1 MKMKKKGG
9 GGGGANWMDTYGD
22 MVTLLLC
29 FFVLLYSMSTVS
41 EEKWRALVQSFN
53 PSAVQD
59 ERATSGNEGP
69 LADETD
75 EDAMGML
82 QRDPATELGD
92 ELGDGTDL
100 LEAIAEEQAALNEL
114 AEKLEDYAVQSG
126 MEGSIDITQGD
137 GYVFISFAD
146 AVFFGPDSY
155 VLKPE
160 GEQVLAAVSGMLS
173 ESVDHIDEV
182 RVLGHTA
189 QASMARPNY
198 PDFDRFLSS
207 NRATVAALYLQEN
220 SALTGDRIVSMGFGQ
235 HRPIDTNE
243 TPEGKAHNRRVEMII
258 TGFDILNEIGDSIQQ
273 YTSLREGN
281 AHLTTELPEELAA
294 QMEEQTTEPTPE
306 TGGD

>member
-1 MKMKKKGG
+1 MKKKGG

-160 GEQVLAAVSGMLS
+160 GEQVLAAVAGMLS

-294 QMEEQTTEPTPE
+294 QMEEQTTEPAPE

>member
-1 MKMKKKGG
+1 
-9 GGGGANWMDTYGD
+9 MDTYGD

-29 FFVLLYSMSTVS
+29 FFVLLYSMSSIS

-53 PSAVQD
+53 PEAIVED
-59 ERATSGNEGP
+59 TPDVAGNAGP
-69 LADETD
+69 LADPLD
-75 EDAMGML
+75 ENAMGLL
-82 QRDPATELGD
+82 QKDPEQTHGD
-92 ELGDGTDL
+92 LMGDADQL
-100 LEAIAEEQAALNEL
+100 LELIGEQQAALDEL
-114 AEKLEDYAVQSG
+114 AEKLKEYAEENG
-126 MEGSIDITQGD
+126 MEGSIDITAGD

-155 VLKPE
+155 VLKPD
-160 GEQVLAAVSGMLS
+160 GEKVLAAVSGILS
-173 ESVDHIDEV
+173 EAVAHIDEV

-220 SALTGDRIVSMGFGQ
+220 SELTGDRIVSMGFGQ

-258 TGFDILNEIGDSIQQ
+258 TGYDILNEIGDSIQQ
-273 YTSLREGN
+273 YNSLREGN
-281 AHLTTELPEELAA
+281 AHLTTPLPDELAERLEEREGEEQSEPEE
-294 QMEEQTTEPTPE
+294 
-306 TGGD
+306 G

>member
-1 MKMKKKGG
+1 
-9 GGGGANWMDTYGD
+9 MDTYGD

-29 FFVLLYSMSTVS
+29 FFVLLYSMSTISV
-41 EEKWRALVQSFN
+41 EKWRALVQSFN
-53 PSAVQD
+53 PSAVDD
-59 ERATSGNEGP
+59 EHATSGNEGP
-69 LADETD
+69 LDDELD
-75 EDAMGML
+75 ADAMGML
-82 QRDPATELGD
+82 QKDPADKLGS

-100 LEAIAEEQAALNEL
+100 LETIAKEQAALEDL
-114 AEKLEDYAVQSG
+114 AEKLENYAVESG

-207 NRATVAALYLQEN
+207 NRATVAALYLQEH

-281 AHLTTELPEELAA
+281 AHLTTELPEELAV
-294 QMEEQTTEPTPE
+294 QLEEQTTEPAPE

>member
-1 MKMKKKGG
+1 MKKKGG

-189 QASMARPNY
+189 QASRARPNY

>member
-1 MKMKKKGG
+1 MKKKGG

-160 GEQVLAAVSGMLS
+160 GEQVLAAVAGMLS

-189 QASMARPNY
+189 QASMARPNH

-294 QMEEQTTEPTPE
+294 QMEEQTTEPAPE

>member
-1 MKMKKKGG
+1 
-9 GGGGANWMDTYGD
+9 MDTYGD

>member
-1 MKMKKKGG
+1 
-9 GGGGANWMDTYGD
+9 MDTYGD

-29 FFVLLYSMSTVS
+29 FFVLLYSMSTIS
-41 EEKWRALVQSFN
+41 EVKWRALVQSFN
-53 PSAVQD
+53 PSAIED
-59 ERATSGNEGP
+59 ATATSGNEGP
-69 LADETD
+69 LADESH
-75 EDAMGML
+75 ENAMGML
-82 QRDPATELGD
+82 QREPDTELGN
-92 ELGDGTDL
+92 ELGDGQDL
-100 LEAIAEEQAALNEL
+100 LEAIAEEQAALEEL
-114 AEKLEDYAVQSG
+114 AEKLEEYAVESG
-126 MEGSIDITQGD
+126 MQGSIDITEGD

-160 GEQVLAAVSGMLS
+160 GEQVLAAVSGILS

-294 QMEEQTTEPTPE
+294 QLEEQAAEPAPE
-306 TGGD
+306 EDAG

>member
-1 MKMKKKGG
+1 
-9 GGGGANWMDTYGD
+9 MDTYGD

-29 FFVLLYSMSTVS
+29 FFVLLYSMSTIS
-41 EEKWRALVQSFN
+41 AEKYRAIVQSFN
-53 PSAVQD
+53 PGAVED

-69 LADETD
+69 LADEMH
-75 EDAMGML
+75 EEAMGLL
-82 QRDPATELGD
+82 QKDALSELG
-92 ELGDGTDL
+92 EHLGDGTDF
-100 LEAIAEEQAALNEL
+100 LEAIAEEQAAMDDL
-114 AEKLEDYAVQSG
+114 AEKLEEYAEQNG
-126 MEGSIDITQGD
+126 MQGSIDITQGD

-160 GEQVLAAVSGMLS
+160 GERVLAAVSDILTG
-173 ESVDHIDEV
+173 SVDHIDEV

-189 QASMARPNY
+189 QANMARPNY

-207 NRATVAALYLQEN
+207 NRATVAALYLQEH

-258 TGFDILNEIGDSIQQ
+258 TGYDILNEIGDSIQQ

-294 QMEEQTTEPTPE
+294 QLEEQSTTEPASVPDA
-306 TGGD
+306 G

>member
-1 MKMKKKGG
+1 M
-9 GGGGANWMDTYGD
+9 
-22 MVTLLLC
+22 L
-29 FFVLLYSMSTVS
+29 FRS
-41 EEKWRALVQSFN
+41 

-243 TPEGKAHNRRVEMII
+243 IGRAHV
-258 TGFDILNEIGDSIQQ
+258 
-273 YTSLREGN
+273 
-281 AHLTTELPEELAA
+281 
-294 QMEEQTTEPTPE
+294 
-306 TGGD
+306 

>member
-1 MKMKKKGG
+1 MKKKGG

>member
-1 MKMKKKGG
+1 
-9 GGGGANWMDTYGD
+9 
-22 MVTLLLC
+22 
-29 FFVLLYSMSTVS
+29 
-41 EEKWRALVQSFN
+41 
-53 PSAVQD
+53 
-59 ERATSGNEGP
+59 
-69 LADETD
+69 
-75 EDAMGML
+75 MGML